1 MKTNVKTEKE
11 FDAVKYMRQ
20 ERDRVSREINDL
32 TADQRL
38 EYFRKKSEEFRKR
51 LASIKQKPNS

>member
-1 MKTNVKTEKE
+1 MKTNVKTEKD

-20 ERDRVSREINDL
+20 ERDKVSREINDL

-38 EYFRKKSEEFRKR
+38 AYFKKKSEEFRVR
-51 LASIKQKPNS
+51 LTKMKKK